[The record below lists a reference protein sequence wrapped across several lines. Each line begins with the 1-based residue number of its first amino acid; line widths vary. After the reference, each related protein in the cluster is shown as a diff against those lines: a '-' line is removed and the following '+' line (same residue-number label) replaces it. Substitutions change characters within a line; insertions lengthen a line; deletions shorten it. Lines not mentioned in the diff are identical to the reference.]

1 MANVKFKVG
10 SFAGYSALS
19 TKDTNTLYF
28 ITDAKK
34 IFKGSVD
41 VTESIELVSG
51 SFPTYANAFEG
62 KLYIRSDTLEV
73 KIKESGKEALTT
85 LIPGYV
91 ADGDDVVADNNAK
104 TPTVKALIEY
114 VAAQFTGKTT
124 IAGYGITDAKIEN
137 GTITLG
143 SATITPIPVVA
154 GETGE
159 VPKFKADGTVEST
172 GFTLGKSVPADA
184 VFTDTTYSEATQS
197 AAGLM
202 SATDKTK
209 LDGIEA
215 EANKTVVDSSFVANS
230 TNPVQSKVVKAA
242 LDNKLETSLKG
253 AANGLAELDST
264 GKVPSTQLPSYVDDV
279 IEGYLYDGKFYVE
292 AAHTTEITAESGKIY
307 VDLATNKTYRYS
319 GTQYTVISETLALG
333 ETETTAYR
341 GDRGKTAYDHSQ
353 ITSGNPHQVTKSDVG
368 LGNVTNDKQ
377 VKAITSSTNGDIVT
391 FGGTDGATVADS
403 GKKIKDSTPM
413 GNASTDIP
421 TANVIA
427 DAISTATADVTNKV
441 DKITATAGDIITAGA
456 DGAIADSSVQIAAY
470 DSSTYTTMGTSNA
483 KVPTEKLVSDAID
496 TKATNILGNGA
507 ADKIVTSTTTG
518 VQRSGKAI
526 GGATLAGSPDANT
539 VATEAAVNAAVS
551 PKADK
556 LTSAAST
563 HILVG
568 SSNGNL
574 ADSSKTI
581 GGATLASTPT
591 SDVVATEAAVDAAI
605 TDALSWETIPEPSGT

>member
-10 SFAGYSALS
+10 SFAGYSALAS
-19 TKDTNTLYF
+19 KDTNTLYF

-34 IFKGSVD
+34 IFKGTVD
-41 VTESIELVSG
+41 VTESIELVTG
-51 SFPTYANAFEG
+51 SFPAYANAFEG
-62 KLYIRSDTLEV
+62 KLYMKPSTGEV
-73 KIKESGKEALTT
+73 AIKESGKSALTQLVIT
-85 LIPGYV
+85 SGAEVIP
-91 ADGDDVVADNNAK
+91 ANNAK
-104 TPTVKALIEY
+104 IPTVKALIEY
-114 VAAQFTGKTT
+114 VAAQFTAKTT
-124 IAGYGITDAKIEN
+124 LADYGITDAKIEN

-143 SATITPIPVVA
+143 SETITPIPVVT

-279 IEGYLYDGKFYVE
+279 VEGYFYNSKFYKE

-377 VKAITSSTNGDIVT
+377 VKAINSSVNGDIVT
-391 FGGTDGATVADS
+391 FGGTDGATVSDS
-403 GKKIKDSTPM
+403 G
-413 GNASTDIP
+413 
-421 TANVIA
+421 
-427 DAISTATADVTNKV
+427 
-441 DKITATAGDIITAGA
+441 
-456 DGAIADSSVQIAAY
+456 
-470 DSSTYTTMGTSNA
+470 
-483 KVPTEKLVSDAID
+483 
-496 TKATNILGNGA
+496 
-507 ADKIVTSTTTG
+507 
-518 VQRSGKAI
+518 
-526 GGATLAGSPDANT
+526 
-539 VATEAAVNAAVS
+539 
-551 PKADK
+551 
-556 LTSAAST
+556 
-563 HILVG
+563 
-568 SSNGNL
+568 
-574 ADSSKTI
+574 KTI
-581 GGATLASTPT
+581 GGATLTATP
-591 SDVVATEAAVDAAI
+591 SSNVIATEAAVDAAI
-605 TDALSWETIPEPSGT
+605 TSAISWETIPEPSGT